1 MGLALCAVIS
11 DPLAPQGPAVA
22 RGGTGSDQA
31 SKRQN
36 PKQCCGLR
44 FWSMF
49 TTGKHFKVQKLHRRT
64 QNPQTCAQLNLL
76 HVQEK
81 SPLREQLNYCAV
93 CSRWPA
99 QNSRSPW
106 DASEFRKKN
115 WKEDRQNINKTCKPV
130 WRILKDF
137 EGNHTWETCLEGR
150 RRRGKWQSW
159 WSYRCRR
166 CWGEKVFCWLWE
178 GWPCHCPFALSKLY
192 AEIRDFGEQGPSLFW
207 VARLPPVRALAFSTW
222 LLYDMWLWCKPLD
235 YSPPHSSTVHALQY
249 SPTSLSLKLHGSVH
263 KQDKQ
268 VLMLLWSE
276 SLFGLVLQKI
286 ALCSLLPARRPKR
299 GQLSRHSLFQNP
311 KGPERPTCPQQSV

>member
-137 EGNHTWETCLEGR
+137 EGFWRKPHMRNLPWRPETKRQVTKLVKLQMPQMLRRKSVLLTLGGMTLPLPFCLVKVVR
-150 RRRGKWQSW
+150 RDQRFWRARPLPFLG
-159 WSYRCRR
+159 
-166 CWGEKVFCWLWE
+166 GETAFRP
-178 GWPCHCPFALSKLY
+178 GT
-192 AEIRDFGEQGPSLFW
+192 SLFNLVVIW
-207 VARLPPVRALAFSTW
+207 YVVMMQTFRWFPSSFLNSACTAIFS
-222 LLYDMWLWCKPLD
+222 
-235 YSPPHSSTVHALQY
+235 H
-249 SPTSLSLKLHGSVH
+249 
-263 KQDKQ
+263 
-268 VLMLLWSE
+268 
-276 SLFGLVLQKI
+276 I
-286 ALCSLLPARRPKR
+286 A
-299 GQLSRHSLFQNP
+299 
-311 KGPERPTCPQQSV
+311 